1 MFKRKAND
9 SSAEIL
15 LSESSQLI
23 ERIEKGD
30 LSARLD
36 TAAFSSSQTI
46 EAVAQMNEA
55 LQKMQEAHENIQM
68 RVELVTKAIQVGLWD
83 MIVIA
88 GDPVNPKNEFTWT
101 DEFRK
106 MLGFQNEHDF
116 PNLLD
121 SWASRIHPD
130 EHIAQPADD

>member
-9 SSAEIL
+9 SSAGLL

-46 EAVAQMNEA
+46 EAVAQINEA
-55 LQKMQEAHENIQM
+55 LQKMQDANENIQM
-68 RVELVTKAIQVGLWD
+68 RMDLVTKAIQVGLWD
-83 MIVIA
+83 MVVIA
-88 GDPVNPKNEFTWT
+88 GDPVNPKMNSHGRMNSAE
-101 DEFRK
+101 
-106 MLGFQNEHDF
+106 
-116 PNLLD
+116 
-121 SWASRIHPD
+121 
-130 EHIAQPADD
+130 

>member
-9 SSAEIL
+9 SSAEVL

-30 LSARLD
+30 FSARLD

-55 LQKMQEAHENIQM
+55 LQKMQ
-68 RVELVTKAIQVGLWD
+68 D
-83 MIVIA
+83 
-88 GDPVNPKNEFTWT
+88 
-101 DEFRK
+101 
-106 MLGFQNEHDF
+106 GFSDKSHS
-116 PNLLD
+116 
-121 SWASRIHPD
+121 SWLMGYGRHRWRPGQSK
-130 EHIAQPADD
+130 E